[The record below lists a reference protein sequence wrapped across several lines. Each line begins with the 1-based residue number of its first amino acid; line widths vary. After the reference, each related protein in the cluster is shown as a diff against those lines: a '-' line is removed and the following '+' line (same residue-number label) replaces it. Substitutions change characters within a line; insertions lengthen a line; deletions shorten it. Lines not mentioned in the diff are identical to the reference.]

1 MKSEI
6 ESNEEART
14 PITTPPEDSHQKENR
29 MDSRFCERPGR
40 TKGKHEAR
48 TRPEGR
54 TGSQV
59 RGERAADNER
69 AGVGKRPPRT
79 RQ

>member
-29 MDSRFCERPGR
+29 MDSRFCERPVR
-40 TKGKHEAR
+40 TKGEHKAH

-54 TGSQV
+54 PGCHV
-59 RGERAADNER
+59 HADGR
-69 AGVGKRPPRT
+69 
-79 RQ
+79 